1 MDLTPFW
8 LVFSAVQLAGAGY
21 LMAAVLSWRGARFK
35 PAPGHPL
42 KALPTALLVVAWFAV
57 VGAMVAV
64 ADVELARWLG
74 TGGLMLAALMFVLVL
89 PRAR

>member
-21 LMAAVLSWRGARFK
+21 LMVAVLSWRGARFR
-35 PAPGHPL
+35 PAPGHPV
-42 KALPTALLVVAWFAV
+42 KVLPTALLAVVWLVVVA
-57 VGAMVAV
+57 AMVAV
-64 ADVELARWLG
+64 RDVEFARWVG
-74 TGGLMLAALMFVLVL
+74 TGGLMLAALMFVFVV